1 MNGVTIDA
9 PAPEAAPQPQPTPP
23 ARRHL
28 WTVLVTGWA
37 LLLLVLAVWSA
48 RNDPP
53 SLRDQTT
60 AASAKA
66 TIEEVVGQVTAR
78 VPAGATIQDK
88 GYAEKACSLS
98 AARDGVSVAR
108 TLIVSGPTGGE
119 SAMIEAL
126 ASALPDA
133 VTRPADGP
141 KEGFFY
147 DAGNYV
153 AVRGKV
159 SGEGIVTVDLNSG
172 CRVP

>member
-1 MNGVTIDA
+1 MTIDA

-23 ARRHL
+23 ARRYL
-28 WTVLVTGWA
+28 WPVLVGAWA
-37 LLLLVLAVWSA
+37 LLLLVLAIWSA

-66 TIEEVVGQVTAR
+66 TIDQVVGQVTAG
-78 VPAGATIQDK
+78 VPAGWTIQDK

-98 AARDGVSVAR
+98 AAREGVALTR
-108 TLIVSGPTGGE
+108 TLTVSGPVGGE
-119 SAMIEAL
+119 SATVEAL
-126 ASALPDA
+126 AATLPDA

-141 KEGFFY
+141 KEGFY
-147 DAGNYV
+147 HDAGNYV

-159 SGEGIVTVDLNSG
+159 LGEGAVSVDLSSG

>member
-1 MNGVTIDA
+1 MTIDA

-23 ARRHL
+23 ARRYL
-28 WTVLVTGWA
+28 WPALVAAWA
-37 LLLLVLAVWSA
+37 VLLVGLAVWSA

-66 TIEEVVGQVTAR
+66 TIEEIVGQVTAR

-98 AARDGVSVAR
+98 AARDGVSLVR
-108 TLIVSGPTGGE
+108 TLTVSGPVGDE
-119 SAMIEAL
+119 SGTIVSL
-126 ASALPDA
+126 AAALPDA

-141 KEGFFY
+141 KEGFYF

-159 SGEGIVTVDLNSG
+159 TGEGTVTVDLSSG

>member
-1 MNGVTIDA
+1 MTIDP

-28 WTVLVTGWA
+28 WTALVIGWA
-37 LLLLVLAVWSA
+37 LLLVVLAVWSA

-66 TIEEVVGQVTAR
+66 TIDEVVGQVTAQA
-78 VPAGATIQDK
+78 PAGATIQDK
-88 GYAEKACSLS
+88 GYAEKGCSLS
-98 AARDGVSVAR
+98 AARDGVSLVR
-108 TLIVSGPTGGE
+108 TLIVSGPVGGE

-126 ASALPDA
+126 AAALPDA

-141 KEGFFY
+141 KEGFYY

-153 AVRGKV
+153 AARGKV
-159 SGEGIVTVDLNSG
+159 SGEGLVTVDLSSG